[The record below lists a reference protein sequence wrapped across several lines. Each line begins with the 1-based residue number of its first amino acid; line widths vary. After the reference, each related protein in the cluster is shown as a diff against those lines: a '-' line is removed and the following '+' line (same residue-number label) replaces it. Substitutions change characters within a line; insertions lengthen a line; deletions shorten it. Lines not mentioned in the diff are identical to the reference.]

1 MKNQRIVRRK
11 KLAKIERKRVE
22 RNERRKNL
30 KQHDANLVINAVRK
44 MDIAKNTG

>member
-30 KQHDANLVINAVRK
+30 KQHDVNLVINAVRK